1 MYIVIYYNTFYM
13 YLPFL
18 FLKVEESIWSLPVTM
33 DNGKVR
39 LTQSGL
45 TVVLETD
52 FGLRVQYNWGQYLVV
67 SLPRHFMGR
76 MCGLCGNFNA
86 NDKDDLISPAGTL
99 VGSVADLGKS
109 WRVPGVDAGTHCQD
123 GCSARCMMC
132 QTARRPVD
140 MEGAFFCDILTKTF
154 TGPLR
159 ECAAVI
165 PPKVYQENCLSDVCM
180 GKSMKK
186 FLCDTLQVY
195 TDACQQAGF
204 KVLNWRAIA
213 DCRKYHNP

>member
-1 MYIVIYYNTFYM
+1 M
-13 YLPFL
+13 
-18 FLKVEESIWSLPVTM
+18 KVEESKWNLPVTL

-39 LTQSGL
+39 LSYSGL

-67 SLPRHFMGR
+67 SVPRSFMGKV
-76 MCGLCGNFNA
+76 CGLCGNFNGD
-86 NDKDDLISPAGTL
+86 DKDDLTSPAGTS
-99 VGSVADLGKS
+99 VGSVAELGKS

-123 GCSARCMMC
+123 GCMGRCAVC
-132 QTARRPVD
+132 KSDKRLHD
-140 MEGAFFCDILTKTF
+140 WKGELFCKVLIKLF
-154 TGPLR
+154 TGPLK

-165 PPKVYQENCLSDVCM
+165 EPTVYRENCLQDVCM
-180 GKSMKK
+180 GKGMKK

-204 KVLNWRAIA
+204 MVSNWRGIVG
-213 DCRKYHNP
+213 CCKYWHP